1 MRKYIKRKFYQGE
14 CLHIYQRSIKG
25 YNLFYDI
32 EDFLVFY
39 TIVSVISRVYDV
51 VLLEMCL
58 MIDHVHLLLSASSI
72 DKISAFVR
80 HYTSVYVLESNH
92 DIGRKG
98 PLFHKSYGSAPK
110 KGSKKIR
117 SAIVYIGNNPVEKN
131 LCVRAEQYRWNFL
144 AYLNNDTPFSKP
156 VSYMDRSFSLN
167 KAMKEV
173 RNMVKLNRYLTHSQ
187 VRRLLEGQSE
197 IDRSFLVDYIIS
209 KYYPFH
215 KESLLSYYES
225 VDEMFHA
232 MKSTAGAEHDL
243 EEVYYS
249 GSDEVYRGMINV
261 IRREFQIFPIRSV
274 VALPMEQKIVIAR
287 TLQKKT
293 SASKRQIAKFLHIE
307 WTGL

>member
-58 MIDHVHLLLSASSI
+58 MVDHVHLLLSASSI
-72 DKISAFVR
+72 DEISAFVR
-80 HYTSVYVLESNH
+80 HYTSVFVLESNH

-156 VSYMDRSFSLN
+156 VSYIDRSFSLN

-173 RNMVKLNRYLTHSQ
+173 RTMVKLNRYLTHGQ
-187 VRRLLEGQSE
+187 VRRLLGGQSE
-197 IDRSFLVDYIIS
+197 KDRGFLVDYIIS

-232 MKSTAGAEHDL
+232 MRSTAGAEHDL

-249 GSDEVYRGMINV
+249 GSDEVYRCMINV
-261 IRREFQIFPIRSV
+261 IRCEFQIYPVRSV
-274 VALPMEQKIVIAR
+274 VVFRWNGKYL
-287 TLQKKT
+287 
-293 SASKRQIAKFLHIE
+293 
-307 WTGL
+307 